1 MTTAFHRFNLY
12 GPDRR
17 NDTRP
22 SRTFAALTIVT
33 LALSACSSPGPEGEF
48 YDPLE
53 PQNRAIHGFNKS
65 VDKTLIRPAANA
77 YGEVVPAPAKYV
89 VTSFSDNLAMPNR
102 FINNVL
108 QFNIEGAA
116 ITTLR
121 FVSNTLI
128 GLGGLLDVATVLGLP
143 DEDTDFGETLSV
155 WQVGEGAYVELP
167 MFGPNTARGTVGL
180 VADSLLLDPLGFII
194 PNREKTIRT
203 GVWALDKLGDRHQ
216 YSDVIDEMLY
226 NSPDSYVTER
236 SYYLQNRRFRLSKE
250 LSEADLED
258 PYAQ

>member
-1 MTTAFHRFNLY
+1 MKRHFDMINSSTPERGAA
-12 GPDRR
+12 
-17 NDTRP
+17 RP
-22 SRTFAALTIVT
+22 VRAFAAVAGVL

-53 PQNRAIHGFNKS
+53 PQNRAVHDFNKGF
-65 VDKTLIRPAANA
+65 DKALFRPASQA
-77 YGEVVPAPAKYV
+77 YGAAVPGPAKYV

-102 FINNVL
+102 FINNIL
-108 QFNIEGAA
+108 QFNVEGAA
-116 ITTLR
+116 ITTVR
-121 FVSNTLI
+121 FVSNTI
-128 GLGGLLDVATVLGLP
+128 FGFGGLLDVATELGIP
-143 DEDTDFGETLSV
+143 DQDTDFGETLSV
-155 WQVGEGAYVELP
+155 WSVGEGAYVELP
-167 MFGPNTARGTVGL
+167 FFGPNTARGTVGL

-203 GVWALDKLGDRHQ
+203 GVWTLDKLGDRHE
-216 YSDVIDEMLY
+216 YADLIDEMLY
-226 NSPDSYVTER
+226 NSTDSYVTER

>member
-1 MTTAFHRFNLY
+1 MKKVFDQSISRDPERDGA
-12 GPDRR
+12 
-17 NDTRP
+17 RP
-22 SRTFAALTIVT
+22 SWAFAALASVT

-53 PQNRAIHGFNKS
+53 PQNRAVHEFNKGF
-65 VDKTLIRPAANA
+65 DKAVIRPAANA
-77 YGEVVPAPAKYV
+77 YGEAVPSPAKYV
-89 VTSFSDNLAMPNR
+89 VTSFTDNLAMPNR

-116 ITTLR
+116 ITVLR
-121 FVSNTLI
+121 FASNTVF
-128 GLGGLLDVATVLGLP
+128 GFGGLLDVASELGLP

-167 MFGPNTARGTVGL
+167 LFGPNTARGAVGL

-194 PNREKTIRT
+194 PNREKALRT

-216 YSDVIDEMLY
+216 YADLIDEMLY
-226 NSPDSYVTER
+226 NSADSYVTER
-236 SYYLQNRRFRLSKE
+236 SYYLQNRRFQLSKE
-250 LSEADLED
+250 LTEADLED

>member
-1 MTTAFHRFNLY
+1 MKTVFDRFNSG
-12 GPDRR
+12 GPDRGGV
-17 NDTRP
+17 RP
-22 SRTFAALTIVT
+22 SRTFAALALFT

-53 PQNRAIHGFNKS
+53 PQNRAVHKFNKS
-65 VDKTLIRPAANA
+65 VDRALIRASAKV
-77 YGEVVPAPAKYV
+77 YGAVVPAPAKYV
-89 VTSFSDNLAMPNR
+89 VTSFTDNLAMPNR

-108 QFNIEGAA
+108 QFNIEDAA

-121 FVSNTLI
+121 FAFNTVV
-128 GLGGLLDVATVLGLP
+128 GLGGLLDVASVLGLP

-167 MFGPNTARGTVGL
+167 LFGPNTARGTVGL
-180 VADSLLLDPLGFII
+180 AADTLLLDPLGFIV
-194 PNREKTIRT
+194 PDREKAIRT
-203 GVWALDKLGDRHQ
+203 GVWALDKLGDRHR
-216 YSDVIDEMLY
+216 YADLIDEMLY
-226 NSPDSYVTER
+226 NSADSYVTER
-236 SYYLQNRRFRLSKE
+236 SYYLQNRRFQLSNE

>member
-1 MTTAFHRFNLY
+1 MKTVFDRFNSG
-12 GPDRR
+12 GPDRGGV
-17 NDTRP
+17 RP
-22 SRTFAALTIVT
+22 SRTFAALALFT

-53 PQNRAIHGFNKS
+53 PQNRAVHKFNKS
-65 VDKTLIRPAANA
+65 VDRALIRPSANV
-77 YGEVVPAPAKYV
+77 YGAVVPAPAKYV
-89 VTSFSDNLAMPNR
+89 VTSFTDNLAMPNR

-108 QFNIEGAA
+108 QFNIEDAA

-121 FVSNTLI
+121 FAFNTVV
-128 GLGGLLDVATVLGLP
+128 GLGGLLDVASVLGLP

-167 MFGPNTARGTVGL
+167 LFGPNTARGTVGL
-180 VADSLLLDPLGFII
+180 VADTLLLDPLGFII
-194 PNREKTIRT
+194 PDREKAIRT
-203 GVWALDKLGDRHQ
+203 GVWALDKLGDRHR
-216 YSDVIDEMLY
+216 YADLIDEMLY
-226 NSPDSYVTER
+226 NSADSYVTER
-236 SYYLQNRRFRLSKE
+236 SYYLQNRRFQLSKE